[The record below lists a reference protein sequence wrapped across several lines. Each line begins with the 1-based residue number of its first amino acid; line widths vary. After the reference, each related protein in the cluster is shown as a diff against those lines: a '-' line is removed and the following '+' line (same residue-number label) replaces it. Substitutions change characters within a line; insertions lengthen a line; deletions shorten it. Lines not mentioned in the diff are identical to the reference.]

1 MFNIYSIFA
10 GWFQM
15 SFGERQEYP
24 AWTAPNTE
32 IFSLSYLDAVK
43 EELDNLF
50 HLKHN
55 QNKEYEFDLEGE
67 DLLIETKR
75 IYDQIIIKCTYIHRK
90 EKTSYMYKC
99 LYDRFIGDYIKEME
113 EHKQEYIKDFSY
125 HDVCNWDNKH
135 YMALKNIIK

>member
-90 EKTSYMYKC
+90 EKHLICIM
-99 LYDRFIGDYIKEME
+99 FI
-113 EHKQEYIKDFSY
+113 
-125 HDVCNWDNKH
+125 
-135 YMALKNIIK
+135 

>member
-15 SFGERQEYP
+15 SFGERQLYP
-24 AWTAPNTE
+24 GWTAPDNE
-32 IFSLSYLDAVK
+32 IFGLSYLDRVK

-55 QNKEYEFDLEGE
+55 QYKKYQFDLEGE
-67 DLLIETKR
+67 DLLIETR
-75 IYDQIIIKCTYIHRK
+75 RVYDQIIIKCTYIHRE

-99 LYDRFIGDYIKEME
+99 LYDRFLGDYIREIE
-113 EHKQEYIKDFSY
+113 EHKQEYLKEFAY
-125 HDVCNWDNKH
+125 HDGCDWDNKH